1 MSKTEYFKKEDVI
14 HILKNSA
21 RRARQEYCT
30 EDARVMDACAK
41 AFESSNGIQLP
52 DQQARIDCLNRLRD
66 AAYSDAV
73 AHGLWEMS
81 GGAHA
86 YLLAARLILNEAHEL
101 YEAAFRLDTAF
112 RMYPNEPDHEAITHA
127 WARYCEELADVIIMS
142 LSSCGEMEIDADMQV
157 AAKMED
163 NHGRPWKHKEGRN
176 THD

>member
-1 MSKTEYFKKEDVI
+1 MSKTEYFKKEDIVA
-14 HILKNSA
+14 ILKGSA
-21 RRARQEYCT
+21 RRARADNNCLASSVYE
-30 EDARVMDACAK
+30 ACAT
-41 AFESSNGIQLP
+41 AFDAYQGISLP
-52 DQQARIDCLNRLRD
+52 DIHVHADCLNRLRD

-73 AHGLWEMS
+73 AHGLWEF
-81 GGAHA
+81 GGGVHA
-86 YLLAARLILNEAHEL
+86 YLRAARLILSEAHEL

-157 AAKMED
+157 AAKMEY